1 MKYYYINLKNS
12 KKRKINMENFFKKLE
27 VYIQE
32 KINYQRIEAFNG
44 RTENI
49 DDYLIN
55 CKFNNL
61 KSIYFTEDKS
71 YLTLTIS
78 LNYDKIKIK
87 NLNQGEFGCLYS
99 HIKAMNS
106 FLNTNEDIC
115 VICEDDLDYNFIYNP
130 DFLKNKIKYLSSI
143 IDTFGI
149 ISLSCVGNIN
159 LIKRILNNFQ
169 KDDNLYKFKEYFFY
183 GTGSY
188 MINRKTAEKIIN
200 NFTVVDNNKLKLKFD
215 NTNQSLVADNFIYS
229 QANTHFYL
237 PSLFFTNNFDS
248 IINNNVNNQY
258 LVQNLMKKNI
268 NYIEEDKLKTK
279 VNKINSKNKLMFYLK

>member
-149 ISLSCVGNIN
+149 ISL
-159 LIKRILNNFQ
+159 
-169 KDDNLYKFKEYFFY
+169 
-183 GTGSY
+183 
-188 MINRKTAEKIIN
+188 
-200 NFTVVDNNKLKLKFD
+200 
-215 NTNQSLVADNFIYS
+215 
-229 QANTHFYL
+229 
-237 PSLFFTNNFDS
+237 
-248 IINNNVNNQY
+248 
-258 LVQNLMKKNI
+258 
-268 NYIEEDKLKTK
+268 
-279 VNKINSKNKLMFYLK
+279 